1 MLVFISIFIFFINF
15 GTVVHASVRHTR
27 KTRLWEFWLS
37 AVMFL
42 SVGTLM
48 YFHVI
53 SDYPMWYVKV
63 LAAFLALD
71 FMVLLFDLQVW
82 LPTRLPTRLPTSLPT

>member
-1 MLVFISIFIFFINF
+1 MLEIISIFFFFINF
-15 GTVVHASVRHTR
+15 CTVIYAAVRHTR

-37 AVMFL
+37 AFMFL

-53 SDYPMWYVKV
+53 SEYPMWYVKA

-71 FMVLLFDLQVW
+71 FIVLLFDLQVW
-82 LPTRLPTRLPTSLPT
+82 LPTSLPT